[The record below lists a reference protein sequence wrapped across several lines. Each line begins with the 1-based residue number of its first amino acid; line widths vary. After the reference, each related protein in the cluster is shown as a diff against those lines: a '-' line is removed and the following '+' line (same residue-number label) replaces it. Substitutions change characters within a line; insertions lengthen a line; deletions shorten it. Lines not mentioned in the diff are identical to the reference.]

1 MRDTLGLRLHAA
13 RIVAARELRL
23 AVTGIGAYVVAAIA
37 LLAAGWI
44 VSNDVRA
51 IRASDLLVLE
61 HPFQTSATVIVLL
74 ISLFLGVSAVVSV
87 ARERDRG
94 TLEVLFY
101 GPIDEL
107 SYLVGK
113 LVGQLGG
120 YLAILLMVLIGL
132 LLLSFLTGF
141 GLTGSVVA
149 GLVLSVVAVAQV
161 VAVALL
167 LSVVGGRLRSG
178 VLLFMGI
185 TLVLV
190 AIGLGNQFL
199 AAVPI
204 ESATS
209 PVLPLRDALATLQS
223 IVAWVSPYVALERT
237 IDSITLGAWGTA
249 AFVCGLALVYAA
261 AATLAAAL
269 VLRRRGVRA
278 RGE

>member
-1 MRDTLGLRLHAA
+1 MRSALDLRLHAA
-13 RIVAARELRL
+13 WTVATRELRL
-23 AVTGIGAYVVAAIA
+23 ALTGVGAYVAAAIA

-44 VSNDVRA
+44 VSHDVRA
-51 IRASDLLVLE
+51 IRATDLLVLE
-61 HPFQTSATVIVLL
+61 HPFQSSATVIVLL
-74 ISLFLGVSAVVSV
+74 LSLFLGVSTVVSV

-101 GPIDEL
+101 GPIDEP

-120 YLAILLMVLIGL
+120 YFAILPMVLAGL

-141 GLTGSVVA
+141 ELTGAVVA
-149 GLVLSVVAVAQV
+149 GLVLSVFAIAQA

-178 VLLFMGI
+178 VLLFVGI
-185 TLVLV
+185 TIVLV

-199 AAVPI
+199 AAMPI
-204 ESATS
+204 ASAAS
-209 PVLPLRDALATLQS
+209 PLLPLRDGLAALQG
-223 IVAWVSPYVALERT
+223 IVAWISPYAALERT

-249 AFVCGLALVYAA
+249 VLVCGLALLYAA
-261 AATLAAAL
+261 AAMLAAAIL
-269 VLRRRGVRA
+269 LRRRGVRA
-278 RGE
+278 LGE